1 MKQCDWFE
9 WNIWAMVRA
18 GWWLVPACVA
28 VRVWVRPPPAGD
40 TTTLNLNQD
49 QELRKHFFISF
60 MPHKMYQKPRSENQV
75 MKVKSKISRSTRNMY
90 PNFGISRYLILV
102 WSQTRV
108 TLTLSTGCYSLGPEL
123 SCSMQITQAL
133 ASHGRLVAHWDHTFI
148 ALN

>member
-1 MKQCDWFE
+1 MKYLGD
-9 WNIWAMVRA
+9 
-18 GWWLVPACVA
+18 GDGWLVAGAGMCGCESVSPASPRRGYYHTESKPGS
-28 VRVWVRPPPAGD
+28 RV
-40 TTTLNLNQD
+40 TKTLLYY
-49 QELRKHFFISF
+49 SF

-75 MKVKSKISRSTRNMY
+75 MKVKSIISRSTRNMY
-90 PNFGISRYLILV
+90 PNFEISSYLILV